1 MTHVAVSGIVSVR
14 LTRPVDAFP
23 VRRVPGEVR
32 DGALG
37 AHLAGAGWTAATTLR
52 ALGTD
57 VTFATYVG
65 ADPLGLV
72 AAQGLRARGW
82 YGRATA
88 RCAEQPRS
96 VNLYDGAGTSSGM
109 SDLRGAWDL
118 RYPAEVFA
126 ALLDERPADAVLLSS
141 IGFTRPL
148 IGVALD
154 RGLPIATDLQCV
166 VDAGYPRK
174 QDWLRAATI
183 VGCSHEKLRD
193 GPLGWIESLWRR
205 FGTPVAIVGCGATG
219 ALVGVHEQRRVW
231 HVVADPPRG
240 VRFTGGAGDTLLAAF
255 VHAYLDLGEPV
266 AALRGAALAAGWFVG
281 GGPDE
286 EFTLSAAEL
295 AELAVRCG
303 PPAVRR
309 VR

>member
-14 LTRPVDAFP
+14 FTRPVDTFP
-23 VRRVPGEVR
+23 VPRSPGQVR

-37 AHLAGAGWTAATTLR
+37 AHLAGAGWTAATALR
-52 ALGTD
+52 ALGAD

-96 VNLYDGAGTSSGM
+96 VNLYDDAGTTSGM

-118 RYPAEVFA
+118 TYPADLFGS
-126 ALLDERPADAVLLSS
+126 LLDERGADAVLLSS
-141 IGFTRPL
+141 IGFTRSL
-148 IGVALD
+148 LGVALD

-166 VDAGYPRK
+166 IDAGYARK

-183 VGCSHEKLRD
+183 VSCSHEKLRD
-193 GPLGWIESLWRR
+193 GPLGWVESLWRR
-205 FGTPVAIVGCGATG
+205 FGTPVAVVGCGADG
-219 ALVGVHEQRRVW
+219 ALLGVYENRQVW
-231 HVVADPPRG
+231 HVTAAAVRG
-240 VRFTGGAGDTLLAAF
+240 VRFTSGAGDTLLGAF
-255 VHAYLDLGEPV
+255 VHSYLDLGEPV
-266 AALRGAALAAGWFVG
+266 GALRRAALAAGWFVG
-281 GGPDE
+281 GGPEE

-295 AELAVRCG
+295 SALAVRCG
-303 PPAVRR
+303 LPVARR

>member
-14 LTRPVDAFP
+14 LTRPVETFP
-23 VRRVPGEVR
+23 VPRTPGQVC

-37 AHLAGAGWTAATTLR
+37 AHLAGAGWTVATTLR
-52 ALGTD
+52 ALGAD

-72 AAQGLRARGW
+72 AAHGLRARGW

-96 VNLYDGAGTSSGM
+96 VNLYDNAGVSCGL

-118 RYPAEVFA
+118 RYPAELFG
-126 ALLDERPADAVLLSS
+126 ALLDDKPADAVLLSS

-148 IGVALD
+148 IDVTLD
-154 RGLPIATDLQCV
+154 RGLPMATDMQCV
-166 VDAGYPRK
+166 IDADYPRK

-183 VGCSHEKLRD
+183 VNCSHEKLRA

-205 FGTPVAIVGCGATG
+205 FGTPVAVVGCGADGT
-219 ALVGVHEQRRVW
+219 LVGLHDSRQVW
-231 HVVADPPRG
+231 HVAAAPPRG

-255 VHAYLDLGEPV
+255 VHCFLDLGDPV
-266 AALRGAALAAGWFVG
+266 ASARFAALAAGWFVG
-281 GGPDE
+281 GGPAE

-295 AELAVRCG
+295 SDLSIRCG
-303 PPAVRR
+303 LPTVRR